1 VREPAVNDF
10 AIPLFILVGMAL
22 LALVWFIATFN
33 RFVKVRQHIRESW
46 SDIDV
51 ELKRRYDLIPN
62 LVETV
67 KGYAAHERNVLEDVV
82 RLRNRAA
89 ANHGPAGEQAVD
101 ETALAIGMK
110 QLFAVAENYPQLKAD
125 AHFLALQGELAV
137 TEDRLAAA
145 RRFFNGNVR
154 ELNQLCDSFPT
165 NLIAG
170 LFGFER
176 GSYFELSSEAER
188 VVPRV
193 SVGA

>member
-1 VREPAVNDF
+1 MNDLSV
-10 AIPLFILVGMAL
+10 PLLIIGGLVL
-22 LALVWFIATFN
+22 LFFVWLIASFN
-33 RFVKVRQHIRESW
+33 RFVQLRQHIRESW
-46 SDIDV
+46 ADIDV

-67 KGYAAHERNVLEDVV
+67 KGYAAHERSVLEEVV

-89 ANHGPAGEQAVD
+89 ANHGAAAEQAVD
-101 ETALAIGMK
+101 ETALAIGVR

-125 AHFLALQGELAV
+125 AHFRALQEELAN

-165 NLIAG
+165 NMIASM
-170 LFGFER
+170 FGFER
-176 GSYFELSSEAER
+176 STYFELTSEAER

-193 SVGA
+193 ESAFG

>member
-1 VREPAVNDF
+1 MNDLSV
-10 AIPLFILVGMAL
+10 PLLIIGGLVL
-22 LALVWFIATFN
+22 LFFVWLIASFN
-33 RFVKVRQHIRESW
+33 RFVQLRQHIRESW
-46 SDIDV
+46 ADIDV

-67 KGYAAHERNVLEDVV
+67 KGYAAHERSVLEEVV

-89 ANHGPAGEQAVD
+89 ANHGAAAEQAVD
-101 ETALAIGMK
+101 ETALAIGMR

-125 AHFLALQGELAV
+125 AHFLALQQELAN

-165 NLIAG
+165 NMIASM
-170 LFGFER
+170 FGFER
-176 GSYFELSSEAER
+176 STYFELTSEAER

-193 SVGA
+193 ESAFG

>member
-1 VREPAVNDF
+1 MNDLSV
-10 AIPLFILVGMAL
+10 PLLIIGGLVL
-22 LALVWFIATFN
+22 LFFVWLIASFN
-33 RFVKVRQHIRESW
+33 RFVQLRQHIRESW
-46 SDIDV
+46 ADIDV

-67 KGYAAHERNVLEDVV
+67 KGYAAHERSVLEEVV

-89 ANHGPAGEQAVD
+89 ANHGAAAEQAVD
-101 ETALAIGMK
+101 ETALAIGMR

-125 AHFLALQGELAV
+125 AHFLALQQELAN

-165 NLIAG
+165 NMIAG
-170 LFGFER
+170 MFGFER
-176 GSYFELSSEAER
+176 STYFELTSEAER

-193 SVGA
+193 ESAFG